1 MYLQYFI
8 VYALHTV
15 FLATQRHA
23 GEFLH
28 VVLKY
33 EIMSYQG
40 NFMLWIESLS

>member
-1 MYLQYFI
+1 MYLKYFT
-8 VYALHTV
+8 VYTLHTV

-40 NFMLWIESLS
+40 NLMLWIASLS